1 MAHTKSKSLIN
12 SSPLKTQN
20 ISNEKSKILHDLN
33 KIARAIKYCKHDCFL
48 VGLFDNLYSDIEKAL
63 GGK

>member
-1 MAHTKSKSLIN
+1 MEPIN
-12 SSPLKTQN
+12 SRSIASSSTQKMQN

-63 GGK
+63 GER

>member
-1 MAHTKSKSLIN
+1 M
-12 SSPLKTQN
+12 QN